1 MAESLD
7 YLNQNSLI
15 NYPIKEGS
23 SRLDSTGV
31 FSLPTTL
38 IVDAKLAIS
47 SDLSKRYYISKV
59 SNFSTEIGLSIA
71 EDSGA
76 VVGSFVIT
84 TSTHT
89 KYKSYTMTP
98 TDSFV
103 GAAALLVI
111 GDLTDLFNAP
121 SGVYNFTLSATE
133 LEPRVSF
140 PTQEAVT
147 RITFRNPDGSS
158 YTLSGD
164 VIIDARVNLRFKAG
178 VGNKVV
184 LDAGEGLGLNTLCEN
199 VARAIKTIN
208 GIPPDED
215 GNFTLD
221 SADCAL
227 FTPIPANT
235 GLILEDTCC
244 KPCMGCN
251 DIEEL
256 TQRLMTLEANLLSLK
271 EFYNGLENRYTEF
284 KTITEYTCD
293 CPTEP

>member
-15 NYPIKEGS
+15 NYPIKEGC

-31 FSLPTTL
+31 FTIPTTF
-38 IVDAKLAIS
+38 IVDAKLAVS
-47 SDLSKRYYISKV
+47 SNLARRYYISKV
-59 SNFSTEIGLSIA
+59 SNFSSEIGIDLS
-71 EDSGA
+71 DDTGA
-76 VVGSFVIT
+76 LIGSFVIT
-84 TSTHT
+84 VSSHS
-89 KYKSYTMTP
+89 KYKTYQMTATP
-98 TDSFV
+98 TYE

-111 GDLTDLFNAP
+111 GALTDLANAP
-121 SGVYNFTLSATE
+121 SGVYNFALSSAE
-133 LEPRVSF
+133 LEPRVSV
-140 PTQEAVT
+140 PTKEAVT
-147 RITFRNPDGSS
+147 RITFRNPDGTTYS
-158 YTLSGD
+158 LSGD

-178 VGNKVV
+178 VGNRVI
-184 LDAGEGLGLNTLCEN
+184 LDAGEGLGLNTLCDN

-208 GIPPDED
+208 GIQPDED

-221 SADCAL
+221 TADCAL
-227 FTPIPANT
+227 LTPIPANT

-256 TQRLMTLEANLLSLK
+256 TTRLMTLETNLLALRD
-271 EFYNGLENRYTEF
+271 FYSNLDNRYNEF

-293 CPTEP
+293 CPTE